1 MFTDISFARIH
12 VDRSGEV
19 EITGMGYRGNKI
31 DIVISNSNPLSFI
44 DVNND
49 GFVFMMKNRN
59 ATYSVKFEDM
69 DTSYGACPTRKLYY
83 NGSGDKQKA
92 LIYFIHDITAE
103 VLHWNY
109 MRNFMHMEEALEVDY
124 LRSRYSNCKEY
135 IDKLD
140 FQEIINHVLRRT
152 SSAGVSI

>member
-69 DTSYGACPTRKLYY
+69 DTSYGAVPQESC
-83 NGSGDKQKA
+83 
-92 LIYFIHDITAE
+92 IITGAE
-103 VLHWNY
+103 I
-109 MRNFMHMEEALEVDY
+109 
-124 LRSRYSNCKEY
+124 SR
-135 IDKLD
+135 
-140 FQEIINHVLRRT
+140 RR
-152 SSAGVSI
+152 